1 MKVCKAQTKV
11 IRMGK
16 VQLDSRVPIE
26 IELRYFDYQLE
37 VRNDCKKI
45 HRTKK
50 NFVFLLW
57 DEDLLSIEIVKQ
69 IRKMADLSGGAAFG
83 IRVVIEPS
91 LHTVRGFCSG
101 MRKLNATEE
110 KK

>member
-11 IRMGK
+11 IGMGK

-50 NFVFLLW
+50 NFVFLL
-57 DEDLLSIEIVKQ
+57 
-69 IRKMADLSGGAAFG
+69 
-83 IRVVIEPS
+83 
-91 LHTVRGFCSG
+91 
-101 MRKLNATEE
+101 
-110 KK
+110 